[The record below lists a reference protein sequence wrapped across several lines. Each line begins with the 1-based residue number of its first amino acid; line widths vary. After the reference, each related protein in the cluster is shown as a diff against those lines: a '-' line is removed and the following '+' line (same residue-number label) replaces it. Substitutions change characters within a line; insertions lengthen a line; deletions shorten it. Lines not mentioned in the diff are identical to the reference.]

1 MQDDRYRIGE
11 TLRLIGKRLDQGIP
25 MSETPDRIV
34 ELLRLLSEIDVP
46 ARGPKIEKTIKVERM
61 RGAARPGSSP
71 GANERPGAATRPAP
85 GRRPVRVGI
94 SG

>member
-1 MQDDRYRIGE
+1 MSFFTLRDGNLCWPITFDRKGRTSRVTMQDDRYRIGE
-11 TLRLIGKRLDQGIP
+11 TLRLIGKRLDQAIP

-61 RGAARPGSSP
+61 RGAAR
-71 GANERPGAATRPAP
+71 
-85 GRRPVRVGI
+85 
-94 SG
+94 